1 MSGFFIAKKRIFSA
15 FYKVVDNFY
24 VLTYNETMPKKQRLQ
39 DKKEYFEEQNIYT
52 HSKPL
57 DEDHPYDNLHEADF
71 VAQKSNKATRRKHF
85 KEHAFGIK
93 DEDAITKRQNIFK
106 QVLTVVF
113 IIFVVGVLAYTAYTD
128 FFADGR
134 DFPSLDDFK
143 TLLETSWLYLLL
155 ALVSLV
161 LHYCFK
167 GLKLSFT
174 CKALTKK
181 FHLKTCMETAIIGN
195 YYNTVTP
202 LASGG
207 QSFEIHHMS
216 KHGIDGGV
224 AFSAPIAAF
233 FFNQLGFVILSTTA
247 LILFELNAFQ
257 LPIDIYS
264 IFPSTITILAIIG
277 IVCCTLMPLLVV
289 VFCLTPKLGALLVK
303 FGIKIL
309 AKLKL
314 VKNAEITTQKTIKSI
329 VHNAECLRKIGK
341 SPLAFFSCLLF
352 SFCEHFATVSLTFFT
367 LKAFGYQTWYNAS
380 GIYTPAPNIL
390 MWLQAAQITLILF
403 ASIAFI
409 PTPGNSGA
417 ADLSFFM
424 FFKSGLKAGL
434 AFPATIVWRLLSFY
448 GYIIIGFTFAT
459 AKKRAD
465 NKRQKAREKDAVLS
479 KKE

>member
-1 MSGFFIAKKRIFSA
+1 
-15 FYKVVDNFY
+15 
-24 VLTYNETMPKKQRLQ
+24 MPKKQRL
-39 DKKEYFEEQNIYT
+39 DNKKEYFEEQNIYN
-52 HSKPL
+52 SENSL
-57 DEDHPYDNLHEADF
+57 ASDHPYENLHEADF
-71 VAQKSNKATRRKHF
+71 VAQKSDKETRKKLF
-85 KEHAFGIK
+85 KEQVFGIK
-93 DEDAITKRQNIFK
+93 EDDAVTKRQNVFK
-106 QVLTVVF
+106 KILTALF
-113 IIFVVGVLAYTAYTD
+113 IIFVIGVLVYTAYTD

-134 DFPSLDDFK
+134 EFPSLEDFVSI
-143 TLLETSWLYLLL
+143 LETSWIYLLL
-155 ALVSLV
+155 ALFALV

-207 QSFEIHHMS
+207 QTFEIHHMT
-216 KHGIDGGV
+216 KHGIESGV

-233 FFNQLGFVILSTTA
+233 FFNQLGFVILGTTS
-247 LILFELNAFQ
+247 LILFELNTFE

-289 VFCLTPKLGALLVK
+289 VFCLTPKLGAFLVK

-309 AKLKL
+309 AKLRL
-314 VKNAEITTQKTIKSI
+314 VKDAEVTTQKTIKSI
-329 VHNAECLRKIGK
+329 VHNADCLRKIVK
-341 SPLAFFSCLLF
+341 SPLALSSCLFF

-367 LKAFGYQTWYNAS
+367 LKAFGYQTWYNAG
-380 GIYTPAPNIL
+380 GIYTPSPDIL

-434 AFPATIVWRLLSFY
+434 AFPATIIWRLLSFY

-459 AKKRAD
+459 IKKRAD
-465 NKRQKAREKDAVLS
+465 NKLQKTRKKDAVFD